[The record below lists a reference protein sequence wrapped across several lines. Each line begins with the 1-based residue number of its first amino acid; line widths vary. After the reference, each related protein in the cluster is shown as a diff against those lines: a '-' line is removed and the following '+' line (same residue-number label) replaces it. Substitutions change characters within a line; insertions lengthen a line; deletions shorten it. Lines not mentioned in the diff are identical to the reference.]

1 MKPRSLAISLAV
13 LALAAIAPGAAAQ
26 QPKSGGQIVHG
37 SAQEP
42 DRIWGP
48 VTGLT
53 VSGEIS
59 QLVNASLIE
68 INDKLEYAPSLAVD
82 VPTLDNGGISK
93 DGLRYTFKLRPGVK
107 WHDGAPFTSGDV
119 AFTHTVLLNPD
130 VDVRGRVGWNK
141 ISRVETPDDNT
152 VIFQFSAIDA
162 PFLDRVAALGIL
174 PRHILGKLSG
184 AEIKAHKWFRAPV
197 GTGPFVFKEW
207 VPGSHLVLVKN
218 PSYWKPGK
226 PYLDRIIYKIV
237 PDANALLNQLE
248 TGDIDTRLRLVNEHV
263 DVVKKLPNA
272 TLVSTPSIVP
282 WLLWINQTGPPFND
296 KKVRQ
301 ALAYG
306 FDKERLAKTILG
318 GNVTPAW
325 QLLPPVSWAYN
336 PGVVHQAFD
345 PAKAKALLDESG
357 WKPGADGV
365 RAREGKR
372 LSFEIAN
379 IAGEQERIQV
389 LSFIQQQWKQI
400 GVEAKIRA
408 VDVGAM
414 WGNMLP
420 KRQYEMAYS
429 YTGRLPDPDM
439 STHYLS
445 PELKPTTNFAGY
457 ANPEVD
463 RLLLAASGTVDRAKR
478 KAAYQKVQEIVADD
492 TVYIFVYWL
501 NNNTALNKRVQGYKP
516 APGYTEFWNADEWWV
531 TK

>member
-1 MKPRSLAISLAV
+1 
-13 LALAAIAPGAAAQ
+13 
-26 QPKSGGQIVHG
+26 
-37 SAQEP
+37 
-42 DRIWGP
+42 
-48 VTGLT
+48 
-53 VSGEIS
+53 
-59 QLVNASLIE
+59 
-68 INDKLEYAPSLAVD
+68 
-82 VPTLDNGGISK
+82 
-93 DGLRYTFKLRPGVK
+93 
-107 WHDGAPFTSGDV
+107 
-119 AFTHTVLLNPD
+119 
-130 VDVRGRVGWNK
+130 
-141 ISRVETPDDNT
+141 
-152 VIFQFSAIDA
+152 
-162 PFLDRVAALGIL
+162 
-174 PRHILGKLSG
+174 
-184 AEIKAHKWFRAPV
+184 
-197 GTGPFVFKEW
+197 
-207 VPGSHLVLVKN
+207 
-218 PSYWKPGK
+218 
-226 PYLDRIIYKIV
+226 
-237 PDANALLNQLE
+237 
-248 TGDIDTRLRLVNEHV
+248 
-263 DVVKKLPNA
+263 
-272 TLVSTPSIVP
+272 
-282 WLLWINQTGPPFND
+282 
-296 KKVRQ
+296 
-301 ALAYG
+301 
-306 FDKERLAKTILG
+306 
-318 GNVTPAW
+318 VTPAW

-429 YTGRLPDPDM
+429 YSGRLPDPDM

-445 PELKPTTNFAGY
+445 PELKPVSNFAGY

-492 TVYIFVYWL
+492 TVYLFVYWL